1 MGQCPNIGLLDQRES
16 QTQPA
21 GRNGATNRSS
31 VLVTLANEQLIQGFS
46 SYTQEGLGDLSRTE
60 GVSRGHVLSERKGLM
75 MCVSLV
81 MQWVC

>member
-21 GRNGATNRSS
+21 GRNGTTNRSS
-31 VLVTLANEQLIQGFS
+31 VLVTLANEQLIPGFS
-46 SYTQEGLGDLSRTE
+46 SYIQEGLGDLSRTE
-60 GVSRGHVLSERKGLM
+60 ESQED